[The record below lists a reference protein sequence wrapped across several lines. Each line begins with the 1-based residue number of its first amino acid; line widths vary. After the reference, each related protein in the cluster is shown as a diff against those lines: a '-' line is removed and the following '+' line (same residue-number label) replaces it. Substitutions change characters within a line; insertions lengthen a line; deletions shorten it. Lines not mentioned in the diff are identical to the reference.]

1 MIGAQAILILFNVL
15 NAFFDASRIKRGK
28 KIQHWINFLLY
39 GISIGLI
46 LYFTNPPVLIC
57 ILFCVSAFFNRQLF
71 FDVVLNVR
79 RGLPWYYVSLD
90 KPPKALMDRIEVRIF
105 GYDGRTPTELYACLW
120 VATMLTINF
129 IKSF

>member
-1 MIGAQAILILFNVL
+1 MIGAQGILILFNIL
-15 NAFFDASRIKRGK
+15 NAFFDASRIKRGI

-57 ILFCVSAFFNRQLF
+57 ILFCVSAFCNRQVF
-71 FDVVLNVR
+71 FDIPLNWR
-79 RGLPWYYVSLD
+79 RGLKWDYVSQD
-90 KPPKALMDRIEVRIF
+90 KPPKAFMDRIEVKIF
-105 GYDGRTPTELYACLW
+105 GYDGKTPVILYACLW
-120 VATMLTINF
+120 VATMLIINF